1 MNLPKEIQNSVF
13 FLKGKLKILSLEM
26 IEKLIEEISNMCI
39 DEIKDDII
47 KDHLKWTKMKNL
59 KRL

>member
-1 MNLPKEIQNSVF
+1 
-13 FLKGKLKILSLEM
+13 M